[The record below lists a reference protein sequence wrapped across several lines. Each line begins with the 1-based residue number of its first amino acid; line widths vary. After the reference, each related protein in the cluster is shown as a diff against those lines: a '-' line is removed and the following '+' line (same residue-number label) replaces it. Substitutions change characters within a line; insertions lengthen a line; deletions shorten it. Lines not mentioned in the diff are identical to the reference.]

1 MGDRLEV
8 NTPLIPK
15 AVVAMLV
22 VRLGAI
28 HSVVFA
34 GFSAK
39 AFSSRILNL
48 DCLNVVASTYPNSS
62 SSAT

>member
-1 MGDRLEV
+1 MGDRIGV

-15 AVVAMLV
+15 VVVAMLV

-34 GFSAK
+34 GFSA

-48 DCLNVVASTYPNSS
+48 DCHNVVASTYPNSS